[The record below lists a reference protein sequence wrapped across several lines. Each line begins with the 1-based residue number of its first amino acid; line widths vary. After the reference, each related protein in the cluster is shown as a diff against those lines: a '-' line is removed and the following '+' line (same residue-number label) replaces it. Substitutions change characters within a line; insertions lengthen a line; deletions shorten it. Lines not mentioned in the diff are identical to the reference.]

1 MLDLAEHLGLDL
13 PHAGDEDAPALRE
26 ALPPFVGV
34 SNPLDM
40 TAQGLVDP
48 DLYYRTLAAAFAD
61 DRFGSVLLGVIQT
74 DPITPRARATSSE
87 RDTPTIRHE
96 PGRVALTRGFCPRSW
111 ATMGG

>member
-1 MLDLAEHLGLDL
+1 MWRRSPSAHRVRAPAAPIVGESGAFKALMLDLAERLGLDL

-74 DPITPRARATSSE
+74 DPDPAAS
-87 RDTPTIRHE
+87 
-96 PGRVALTRGFCPRSW
+96 PGHVE
-111 ATMGG
+111 